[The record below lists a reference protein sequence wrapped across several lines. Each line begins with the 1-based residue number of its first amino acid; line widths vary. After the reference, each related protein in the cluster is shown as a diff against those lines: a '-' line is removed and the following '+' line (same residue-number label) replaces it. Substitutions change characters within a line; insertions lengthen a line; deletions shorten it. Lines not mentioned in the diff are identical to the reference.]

1 MIGCL
6 CVLEGPWPVRE
17 INSHVI
23 GFAPLCALRKA
34 PTRHT
39 GTEDPA
45 GGACCEACFHGLGS
59 VSSQRFWSVLGGWF
73 LAHCCLAL
81 VGVGTEGCSFPQ
93 GLLPLGGK
101 A

>member
-1 MIGCL
+1 MIGCV

-17 INSHVI
+17 IPAWGGNSHVI

-45 GGACCEACFHGLGS
+45 GG
-59 VSSQRFWSVLGGWF
+59 
-73 LAHCCLAL
+73 
-81 VGVGTEGCSFPQ
+81 
-93 GLLPLGGK
+93 GLL
-101 A
+101 